1 MPTADNT
8 DVSKTA
14 VPNVHPGR
22 FVSLLVASSSA
33 MARTERVGR
42 TADILVSVSE
52 VISDP
57 PVPVAWLTDK
67 VEISGGVFED
77 QDSSAELTGRSVV
90 SVTLRIPLSP

>member
-22 FVSLLVASSSA
+22 FISLLVASSSA

-52 VISDP
+52 VIRDP
-57 PVPVAWLTDK
+57 PVPVAWLTDE

-77 QDSSAELTGRSVV
+77 QDSSAELTGRTVV